1 MSTIAVTTVT
11 TGNGTTDA
19 TLSSGNNS
27 AGKFVVQSGG
37 GLFLASNSSQNTI
50 VANTTTVSLLT
61 SGTERLRVDSNGNT
75 GIGTSSPPAKLT
87 TNGTIRT
94 TSTGASGYVDIRHD
108 GTNAILTGNTGSLLL
123 YSEGLNS
130 IIMHTNATQRFSIGS
145 DGSFTSVIPSG
156 STLYPAYMCRA
167 WVKFNGTGTVAING
181 SGNITSITDNAVGDY
196 TLNFTT
202 AMPDTNYAVTG
213 SAVRS
218 SFSIAQVVGPA
229 DGGTY
234 TTAAVR
240 LTSHVGNGTLADS
253 PLFSAAVFR

>member
-19 TLSSGNNS
+19 TVSTGNTS
-27 AGKFVVQSGG
+27 AGRFVVQSGG

-50 VANTTTVSLLT
+50 VANTTTVSFLT

-75 GIGTSSPPAKLT
+75 GIGTTSPPAKLT
-87 TNGTIRT
+87 SNGTIRS

-108 GTNAILTGNTGSLLL
+108 GTNGVLVANTGSLLM
-123 YSEGLNS
+123 YAEGLNS

-167 WVKFNGTGTVAING
+167 WVNFNGTGTVAIRG
-181 SGNITSITDNAVGDY
+181 SGNVTSITDNAVGDY
-196 TLNFTT
+196 TVNFTT
-202 AMPDTNYAVTG
+202 AMPDANYSVTG
-213 SAVRS
+213 VAQRNATNSGMFLGIKQGTTPSTTQCV
-218 SFSIAQVVGPA
+218 IATPNNA
-229 DGGTY
+229 
-234 TTAAVR
+234 
-240 LTSHVGNGTLADS
+240 GTLEDS
-253 PLFSAAVFR
+253 PQACVAFFR